1 MIDFVFN
8 FLKRLAQIW
17 IGAVQNLMIII
28 NTALSLVILYLSN
41 VTMLTSDAF
50 TIFSLNQDA
59 TLGPFSECWQFQEVT
74 ISTIH

>member
-59 TLGPFSECWQFQEVT
+59 TLGPFSECWQFQQVT
-74 ISTIH
+74 MFAIH

>member
-50 TIFSLNQDA
+50 TIFSLIQDA
-59 TLGPFSECWQFQEVT
+59 TLGPFLECWQFQEVA
-74 ISTIH
+74 ISAIH

>member
-50 TIFSLNQDA
+50 ILFSLIQDA
-59 TLGPFSECWQFQEVT
+59 TLGPF
-74 ISTIH
+74 